1 MKNNFR
7 DLYEYFVDDHEKDSH
22 LSMANDQKVPDD
34 QLPSGLTPIWIQLP
48 DYNVRKSQS
57 LIRKMLDRVEMI
69 PGIEK
74 YQDNVIVLGTDFGNE
89 EGKAAQLCRRK
100 GWQFLHADNI
110 TGFEAKCVVL
120 LACPLT
126 PEFITR
132 GINMLVIL
140 SRLFT

>member
-1 MKNNFR
+1 M
-7 DLYEYFVDDHEKDSH
+7 YEYFVDDHEHDSH
-22 LSMANDQKVPDD
+22 LTMANDQKVPDD

-48 DYNVRKSQS
+48 PDYNVMKSNS
-57 LIRKMLDRVEMI
+57 IREMLDRVEKI

-74 YQDNVIVLGTDFGNE
+74 YKDNVIVLGLETDFGNE
-89 EGKAAQLCRRK
+89 EGKAAQLCRQK
-100 GWQFLHADNI
+100 GWQYLHADNI

-140 SRLFT
+140 SR

>member
-1 MKNNFR
+1 MKNKRR
-7 DLYEYFVDDHEKDSH
+7 DLYEYFIEDHERESH
-22 LSMANDQKVPDD
+22 LSMAEDQNVPDA
-34 QLPSGLTPIWIQLP
+34 QLPSGHTPVWIQLP

-57 LIRKMLDRVEMI
+57 LIRKMLDRVAKI

-89 EGKAAQLCRRK
+89 EGKAAQLCRKR
-100 GWQFLHADNI
+100 GWRYLHADNI
-110 TGFEAKCVVL
+110 TGYEAKCVVL

-140 SRLFT
+140 SR

>member
-1 MKNNFR
+1 MKNDCR
-7 DLYEYFVDDHEKDSH
+7 DLYEYFVDDHEKSSH
-22 LSMANDQKVPDD
+22 LSMSDDHKVPDD
-34 QLPSGLTPIWIQLP
+34 QLPSGLTPIWIKLP
-48 DYNVRKSQS
+48 NFDVRKSHS
-57 LIRKMLDRVEMI
+57 LKSMIARVEKI

-74 YQDNVIVLGTDFGNE
+74 YQDNVIVIGTDFGNE
-89 EGKAAQLCRRK
+89 EGKAAQLCRRR
-100 GWQFLHADNI
+100 GWQYLNADNI

-140 SRLFT
+140 SR

>member
-1 MKNNFR
+1 MY
-7 DLYEYFVDDHEKDSH
+7 LYFVQDLAQDTH
-22 LSMANDQKVPDD
+22 LSMANDQELPDD
-34 QLPSGLTPIWIQLP
+34 QLPSGLTPIWIELP
-48 DYNVRKSQS
+48 EYDVRKSHS
-57 LIRKMLDRVEMI
+57 LLRKMLDRVAMI

-74 YQDNVIVLGTDFGNE
+74 YQDNVIILGVDFGNE
-89 EGKAAQLCRRK
+89 EGKAAQLCRQK
-100 GWQFLHADNI
+100 GWQYLHADNI

-140 SRLFT
+140 SR